1 MLCHSRRIG
10 QLVSNDNDFA
20 AAPGTGEAT
29 VTRSYPHAPLVGVG
43 AIVFNRGRVL
53 LVRRAK
59 DPRRGQWS
67 LPGGLQKLGET
78 VAEAACREVLEET
91 SLPIRVLG
99 LVDVVDLIERDEG
112 GAGGDDGTGRV
123 RYHYTLVDLVAC
135 CGDDAI
141 RPGSDAAEVVWA
153 DVGAL
158 DGYGL
163 WAETTRVIA
172 LALERWRAAGS
183 P

>member
-10 QLVSNDNDFA
+10 QRANNDNDFA
-20 AAPGTGEAT
+20 AGPRRPAGD
-29 VTRSYPHAPLVGVG
+29 VTRVYPLAPLVGVG

-59 DPRRGQWS
+59 DPRRGEWS

-78 VAEAACREVLEET
+78 VAEAACREVFEET
-91 SLPIRVLG
+91 ALEIRILG
-99 LVDVVDLIERDEG
+99 LADVVDLIERDDE
-112 GAGGDDGTGRV
+112 TGRV

-135 CGDDAI
+135 WEAGEI
-141 RPGSDAAEVVWA
+141 QPGSDAAEAAWV
-153 DVGAL
+153 DVHAL
-158 DGYGL
+158 AGYAL

-172 LALERWRAAGS
+172 LALDRWRAAGS

>member
-1 MLCHSRRIG
+1 M
-10 QLVSNDNDFA
+10 SNDNDFT
-20 AAPGTGEAT
+20 AAPSSGGTAVKRT
-29 VTRSYPHAPLVGVG
+29 YPQTPLVGVG

-91 SLPIRVLG
+91 SLAIRVLG
-99 LVDVVDLIERDEG
+99 LADVVDLIERDDNS
-112 GAGGDDGTGRV
+112 AGGGGGDTGGKGRV

-135 CGDDAI
+135 CDDDAI
-141 RPGSDAAEVVWA
+141 RPGSDAAEAVWA
-153 DVGAL
+153 DAGAL

-163 WAETTRVIA
+163 WAETIRVIA
-172 LALERWRAAGS
+172 LALKTWRAAGS

>member
-1 MLCHSRRIG
+1 M
-10 QLVSNDNDFA
+10 SNDNDFA
-20 AAPGTGEAT
+20 ADPGAERGGL
-29 VTRSYPHAPLVGVG
+29 TRIYPQAPLVGVG

-59 DPRRGQWS
+59 DPRGGQWS

-78 VAEAACREVLEET
+78 VAEAACREVMEEA
-91 SLPIRVLG
+91 SLAIHVLG
-99 LVDVVDLIERDEG
+99 LADVVDLIERDDG
-112 GAGGDDGTGRV
+112 DGAGDAAGGDDGAGRV

-135 CGDDAI
+135 CDDDAV
-141 RPGSDAAEVVWA
+141 RPGSDAAEVAWA

-158 DGYGL
+158 AGYGL
-163 WAETTRVIA
+163 WAETIRVIA

>member
-1 MLCHSRRIG
+1 
-10 QLVSNDNDFA
+10 VSNDNDFA
-20 AAPGTGEAT
+20 AAPHGEPEETART
-29 VTRSYPHAPLVGVG
+29 YPQTPLVGVG

-78 VAEAACREVLEET
+78 VAEAARREVLEEA
-91 SLPIRVLG
+91 SLAIRVLG
-99 LVDVVDLIERDEG
+99 LADVVDLIERD
-112 GAGGDDGTGRV
+112 DGSGRV

-135 CGDDAI
+135 CDDDAV
-141 RPGSDAAEVVWA
+141 RPGSDAAEVAWA

-158 DGYGL
+158 AGYGL
-163 WAETTRVIA
+163 WAETIRVIA

>member
-1 MLCHSRRIG
+1 M
-10 QLVSNDNDFA
+10 SNDNDFA
-20 AAPGTGEAT
+20 AAPHGEPEETART
-29 VTRSYPHAPLVGVG
+29 YPQAPLVGVG

-78 VAEAACREVLEET
+78 VAEAARREVLEEA
-91 SLPIRVLG
+91 SLAIRVLG
-99 LVDVVDLIERDEG
+99 LADVVDLIERD
-112 GAGGDDGTGRV
+112 DGSGRV

-135 CGDDAI
+135 CDDDAV
-141 RPGSDAAEVVWA
+141 RPGSDAAEIAWA

-158 DGYGL
+158 AGYGL
-163 WAETTRVIA
+163 WAETIRVIA